1 MIIQRQLS
9 PPKPLPKQPIRTP
22 PYHKFCVYRNF
33 ADKLQR
39 WQELPARQA
48 CRIAE
53 GRALAAAPDY
63 VPFVTFC
70 HLVTAAVQTACACVV
85 TAAAATEENQDQNN
99 PQTGVSSLRTSAHLA
114 LHLLFS
120 VHFIICDRRFLVPVE
135 NKKTPARVFLFGKEH
150 RGRFSVLFTQE
161 FPIIRTG
168 GDHIS
173 FA

>member
-22 PYHKFCVYRNF
+22 PYHKFSFRVYRNF

-53 GRALAAAPDY
+53 GRAFAAAPDY
-63 VPFVTFC
+63 VP
-70 HLVTAAVQTACACVV
+70 LSDGKSLIAAAIQAACAHVV

-99 PQTGVSSLRTSAHLA
+99 PQTGVSSLRTSAHLT
-114 LHLLFS
+114 LHLLFC
-120 VHFIICDRRFLVPVE
+120 VHFIICVCRFLVPAG
-135 NKKTPARVFLFGKEH
+135 NKKTPRLGCFSYSNPRYLAAIFAASPHSSAQGLFL
-150 RGRFSVLFTQE
+150 
-161 FPIIRTG
+161 
-168 GDHIS
+168 
-173 FA
+173 